1 MIKFKNLDKLVQ
13 LAINEDLGNDFI
25 DITTDAIL
33 EDEKIV
39 VSLKAKEKIIFCGKE
54 IIIYIF
60 NKIDKNLKLNFFKN
74 DGELLLKGEEIVE
87 IEGKGS
93 SIFKGERIILNFVQR
108 MSGIATKTKKFVDL
122 LNSDKIKI
130 LDTRKTLPG
139 YRYLDKYSVKIGG
152 GTNHRM
158 NLNKLV
164 MIKDNHKKIA
174 GGIKNAVNKIIS
186 SNINKDIEV
195 EVETIKEAEIAS
207 KLNIDIIMLDNM
219 DNEMIK
225 KATKIIRKNNPEI
238 KIEISG
244 NINEERL
251 KNLNTLDIDYI
262 SVGALTHSVKAAD
275 ISLNIK

>member
-1 MIKFKNLDKLVQ
+1 MIKYKNLDELVQ

-25 DITTDAIL
+25 DITTDTIL

-122 LNSDKIKI
+122 LDSDKIKI

-158 NLNKLV
+158 NLNELV

-174 GGIKNAVNKIIS
+174 GGIKNAVNKVIS
-186 SNINKDIEV
+186 SNINKGIEV

>member
-1 MIKFKNLDKLVQ
+1 MIKYKNLEKLVQ
-13 LAINEDLGNDFI
+13 LAFNEDLGNDFK

-33 EDEKIV
+33 GNEKIV
-39 VSLKAKEKIIFCGKE
+39 VSIKSKEKIIFCGKE
-54 IIIYIF
+54 VITYIF

-74 DGELLLKGEEIVE
+74 DGELLQKDEEIVE
-87 IEGKGS
+87 IEGNGS

-122 LNSDKIKI
+122 LDSDKIKI

-158 NLNKLV
+158 NLNELV

-225 KATKIIRKNNPEI
+225 KATKIIKENNPEI

-262 SVGALTHSVKAAD
+262 SVGALTHSVRAAD

>member
-122 LNSDKIKI
+122 LDSDKIKI

-158 NLNKLV
+158 NLNELV

-174 GGIKNAVNKIIS
+174 GGIKNAVDKIKS

-195 EVETIKEAEIAS
+195 EVETRREAEIAS

-225 KATKIIRKNNPEI
+225 KATRIIRKNNPEI

-244 NINEERL
+244 NINDERL

-262 SVGALTHSVKAAD
+262 SVGALTHSVRAAD

>member
-158 NLNKLV
+158 NLNELV

>member
-225 KATKIIRKNNPEI
+225 KATKIIKENNPEI